1 VSIRMPRPPRAG
13 GGSLTAAA
21 LSGEATQGFGG
32 VDDVAAA
39 ALLLAFARG
48 QGQLSRRDATP
59 PPSMAPVA
67 MGHQRAQLPAEL
79 VPAPVYSPAAAQS
92 PPGDDTG
99 AHESRDDFADRVAMS
114 FQNGYAD
121 ASTSMQDLA
130 VMLTTPRMKDA
141 ETQKASVLDLRP
153 KRDMATQTSSSPQRS
168 GGEALAF
175 AEPTLGR
182 FFAQCCGGGVDEIAQ
197 QEVRGARRRP
207 GAEAAALAA
216 RADSEPETARPG
228 RRRLRLPVR
237 RGGARADCG
246 FWLARRRREQRGHDL
261 GLAAVL
267 LLPRGSPHEAEAVD
281 HATAGLCGDAV
292 GSEDEDLAWLRE
304 LTRDIEELRNCQRQ
318 AMPKGKIG
326 HQHTQIADAE
336 DLGKRADAEAQRSL
350 ARAPPDVPETVS
362 LRSAQALEQRVRE
375 LESIIAQKDQVI
387 KESELQSAAGRDE
400 ELRRQEAEW
409 RRKENLRRF
418 EETAQARKDEKAERH
433 RERSGAEAAAGD
445 EARRKRKAPAAASA
459 GEQEENLRRF
469 EQTVQHRRESKES
482 GVPVPPPRP
491 CVHVT
496 EPEAKGRPLN
506 GDKVNLATLLQK
518 ECPEIFSS
526 ESDNDSADGDADRNV
541 VSQGPKCLVRRPTS
555 FAR

>member
-1 VSIRMPRPPRAG
+1 MRSRSRKYGEPDDGPEPRRPR
-13 GGSLTAAA
+13 
-21 LSGEATQGFGG
+21 
-32 VDDVAAA
+32 
-39 ALLLAFARG
+39 
-48 QGQLSRRDATP
+48 
-59 PPSMAPVA
+59 
-67 MGHQRAQLPAEL
+67 
-79 VPAPVYSPAAAQS
+79 S
-92 PPGDDTG
+92 PPGRTPSPRQRARGDDDYG
-99 AHESRDDFADRVAMS
+99 SP
-114 FQNGYAD
+114 Y
-121 ASTSMQDLA
+121 
-130 VMLTTPRMKDA
+130 DA
-141 ETQKASVLDLRP
+141 EVLERIAVFGLHGGAVSSEDHQDHDGGPQLKRP
-153 KRDMATQTSSSPQRS
+153 SSKRTSSPRQR
-168 GGEALAF
+168 A
-175 AEPTLGR
+175 
-182 FFAQCCGGGVDEIAQ
+182 
-197 QEVRGARRRP
+197 
-207 GAEAAALAA
+207 
-216 RADSEPETARPG
+216 
-228 RRRLRLPVR
+228 
-237 RGGARADCG
+237 
-246 FWLARRRREQRGHDL
+246 HDNDH
-261 GLAAVL
+261 
-267 LLPRGSPHEAEAVD
+267 GSPHEAEAVD